1 MSKNLVIKGKTY
13 RDALVGN
20 LPEYN
25 NKNDII
31 DLDIIIIEHL
41 NFKKEKQKKKN
52 INQEIKIQKYYDDVK
67 SEKYNLFIN
76 TSSTIMKEINMLKRK
91 IIKKQQEEKVTNK
104 FNEAL
109 ILYYKLKN
117 KINNKI
123 NEYDNIFN
131 KNIGY
136 NFNEILYASICTEG
150 LNKTYS
156 DVANILNIK
165 NNTSK
170 SINSLIDKK
179 SILNNN
185 HKIYDDLIEL
195 LLKFLNDELNINF
208 KVLAIDGSNL
218 SISKKLVK
226 HDYAYQHKIKLID
239 KNKIKTIKENYKEQ
253 IDKVTDDYNN
263 KINNTT
269 DRIIKKELKEQKNKS
284 KQLLFNERDNKIK
297 QIKLNVSETIRKN
310 NKKTK
315 NGLFCRSLCSTL
327 YDVNNLIP
335 IAVKETNNFANENYH
350 AIELLEQIKLNDNT
364 IIIFDRKYYS
374 KQLLKYLNNRNIIPI
389 FRMDIDNNMVKYL
402 IKNNFNENIF
412 TIENIKF
419 KVVSY
424 KIDNED
430 YYIGTIKT
438 ELTIAEI
445 QQLYWKRWSIEEF
458 YKNLKHKMKGWFYN
472 VKTKN
477 NYIGAIKAQHIAY
490 LFSRIIA
497 IISDKF
503 NINIKPKRKSNPK
516 YERRINF
523 KECMNIAINNVLYD
537 ILLNENNN
545 TTNYSLINMLSRI
558 NNTRYSDIPNRK
570 YKRLAIINKSRWHM
584 NKRENENLI
593 VS

>member
-1 MSKNLVIKGKTY
+1 MQN
-13 RDALVGN
+13 
-20 LPEYN
+20 
-25 NKNDII
+25 
-31 DLDIIIIEHL
+31 
-41 NFKKEKQKKKN
+41 
-52 INQEIKIQKYYDDVK
+52 YYDNVK
-67 SEKYNLFIN
+67 SEKYNFFIN
-76 TSSTIMKEINMLKRK
+76 TTSTIMNEINILKRK
-91 IIKKQQEEKVTNK
+91 IIKKQQEDKITNK

-117 KINNKI
+117 KINNKL
-123 NEYDNIFN
+123 NKYNNIFN

-136 NFNEILYASICTEG
+136 NLNEILYASICTEG
-150 LNKTYS
+150 LNKTYA

-165 NNTSK
+165 NNTNK

-185 HKIYDDLIEL
+185 HTIYDDLIEL

-208 KVLAIDGSNL
+208 KILAIDGTNL

-226 HDYAYQHKIKLID
+226 YDYAYQHKIKLID

-263 KINNTT
+263 KIKNTT
-269 DRIIKKELKEQKNKS
+269 NIIIKKKLKEQKNNN

-297 QIKLNVSETIRKN
+297 QIKLNVSETIKKN

-327 YDVNNLIP
+327 YDVNNLVP
-335 IAVKETNNFANENYH
+335 IVVKETNNFANENYH
-350 AIELLEQIKLNDNT
+350 AIELLEQIKLDDNT

-374 KQLLKYLNNRNIIPI
+374 KQLLKYLYNKNIIPI

-402 IKNNFNENIF
+402 IKNNLNEYTFKPENI
-412 TIENIKF
+412 EF
-419 KVVSY
+419 KVVKY
-424 KIDNED
+424 NIDNEEFF
-430 YYIGTIKT
+430 IGTTKT
-438 ELTIAEI
+438 SLSITEI
-445 QQLYWKRWSIEEF
+445 QQLYWKRWIIEEF

-477 NYIGAIKAQHIAY
+477 NYIGAIKAQHFAY
-490 LFSRIIA
+490 LFSRIIS

-503 NINIKPKRKSNPK
+503 NINTKPKRKSTPK
-516 YERRINF
+516 YVRRINF
-523 KECMNIAINNVLYD
+523 KECMNVAINNVLYD
-537 ILLNENNN
+537 ILLIENND
-545 TTNYSLINMLSRI
+545 TTKYSLINMLSRI

-584 NKRENENLI
+584 NKKENENLV